1 MDLVRRLIAFVD
13 IAYIANTKIKFFY
26 PAIDLPHIYN
36 GKGLSSLWERT
47 ARRLIEMSSQEYFTK
62 N

>member
-13 IAYIANTKIKFFY
+13 IAYIAHIKIKFFY
-26 PAIDLPHIYN
+26 PAADLPHIYD
-36 GKGLSSLWERT
+36 GKGLLHLWERT
-47 ARRLIEMSSQEYFTK
+47 ASRLIEMSSQEYITK

>member
-13 IAYIANTKIKFFY
+13 IAYIANTKIKFFC
-26 PAIDLPHIYN
+26 PAEDLPHIYD
-36 GKGLSSLWERT
+36 GKGLLNLWERT
-47 ARRLIEMSSQEYFTK
+47 ASRLIEMSSQEYITK